1 MDPQKN
7 KPADVTFDIGGDAFP
22 APSPDFRDDR
32 AAQRIA
38 ADALI
43 GMLPFKYKQAIHNV
57 TKARGMNRSSK
68 RATRSLV
75 TRGIRA
81 AHRNTRK
88 LQDRKD
94 ARDARE
100 YALFLRFEKRI
111 AKGIDRPLPGM
122 TQERYE
128 AIKSAFG
135 RVDSL
140 QINGE
145 EVEQL
150 GGAVVRMRDGKV
162 DVYEQK

>member
-1 MDPQKN
+1 MDSKKN
-7 KPADVTFDIGGDAFP
+7 PDVKLDIGGDSFP
-22 APSPDFRDDR
+22 EPSPDFREDR
-32 AAQRIA
+32 GAQRIA

-43 GMLPFKYKQAIHNV
+43 GMLPWKYKQAISNV
-57 TKARGMNRSSK
+57 TRARGMNRSSK
-68 RATRSLV
+68 RATRTLV

-100 YALFLRFEKRI
+100 HELFLRFEKRI

-135 RVDSL
+135 RVESL

-145 EVEQL
+145 QIEQL